1 MDEVMVTTAWEYTNN
16 IVENMVPTSASSKE
30 NLNQNIIPIAQ
41 ANDGENMVPTIASSI
56 EDYLRFQDANPNFD
70 FLKIV
75 DEIPASSMLNGQNLK
90 DLLGPDDESSIS
102 NRLLDWLALYTGNQ
116 SRIHL
121 TSRCSYDVAPGP
133 NSSTGN
139 NSFSF
144 PVIAL
149 TSSPR
154 LVFPF
159 KINGEI
165 KGICEISPMPTKPD
179 STTEAEGAE
188 SKKNAEGAESK
199 KKAEGAY
206 NNATHQVHLNYMRI
220 RSIIRLLI
228 LLMRRNI
235 ITNMRFLIRLKQSVL
250 RIS

>member
-1 MDEVMVTTAWEYTNN
+1 MVTEAWSYKTPTIPKAQEVNN
-16 IVENMVPTSASSKE
+16 FVSRYREIMAAAANIPTLEGSTLDDYLNLEDFISSK
-30 NLNQNIIPIAQ
+30 I
-41 ANDGENMVPTIASSI
+41 DK
-56 EDYLRFQDANPNFD
+56 DNF
-70 FLKIV
+70 LEIV
-75 DEIPASSMLNGQNLK
+75 NEIPDGPISGSLLNGEDLK
-90 DLLGPDDESSIS
+90 DLLNLDDMSSMS
-102 NRLLDWLALYTGNQ
+102 NKLLDWLALYTGSR

-121 TSRCSYDVAPGP
+121 TSRCSYDYDAQVAP

-188 SKKNAEGAESK
+188 SKKNAEGA
-199 KKAEGAY
+199 Y

-220 RSIIRLLI
+220 KSIIRLLI